1 MNKIDVAMGRIRA
14 TASKGV
20 IWGSHLPAI
29 ERILTELFGDV
40 PDCGDCDLT
49 IAYMNG
55 YEDGKESRWR
65 RLGTITTAGVDMAK
79 PGCDVTAKYVGE
91 QPIPQD
97 VEKEIREKIADCI
110 HGSWSG
116 WMLYLLDEK
125 AHENEDG
132 TVTLSKDD
140 IAMWRRK
147 IGEKYENLTLDEQ
160 ESDLAE
166 AADVLTAIQ
175 PYLAVNDRR
184 ALVRLKEEMK
194 GRYNK
199 IYDHVG
205 YASREEELEKWLNR
219 IDALLAELPEPVK
232 PFDVDAL
239 EDWVR
244 KTTNGK
250 NTRLIESDPPQQE
263 FIYRQHILDKIAK
276 LKGKS

>member
-1 MNKIDVAMGRIRA
+1 MNKIDVAMERIE
-14 TASKGV
+14 KLGV
-20 IWGSHLPAI
+20 VFDSDDI
-29 ERILTELFGDV
+29 ERILTDV
-40 PDCGDCDLT
+40 F
-49 IAYMNG
+49 
-55 YEDGKESRWR
+55 
-65 RLGTITTAGVDMAK
+65 
-79 PGCDVTAKYVGE
+79 GE
-91 QPIPQD
+91 QPVPQD
-97 VEKEIREKIADCI
+97 VKKEIQGVLRGWKLTSQDVIDYFDDA
-110 HGSWSG
+110 GSFVG
-116 WMLYLLDEK
+116 ELTDDAINRLL
-125 AHENEDG
+125 AFI
-132 TVTLSKDD
+132 S
-140 IAMWRRK
+140 
-147 IGEKYENLTLDEQ
+147 
-160 ESDLAE
+160 
-166 AADVLTAIQ
+166 